1 MESRPPRT
9 FSAGIHDP
17 CLPCKWVLFPTT
29 RKIRRRRPAS
39 SSRGSGVHSG
49 LSLSVLRPIKVVA
62 STYLYLCIWSIVGIG
77 QHVVSFSHSNLLIVA
92 IWPEWIF
99 PCKVPEDR
107 EEQYLCV

>member
-1 MESRPPRT
+1 
-9 FSAGIHDP
+9 
-17 CLPCKWVLFPTT
+17 
-29 RKIRRRRPAS
+29 
-39 SSRGSGVHSG
+39 
-49 LSLSVLRPIKVVA
+49 VLRPIKVVA

-107 EEQYLCV
+107 EEQYLCVAAALLARSMVMDIPTGVVLLLHQPKISPAYTMTQIALLSDIQVVCSTRNQAN